1 MDRRASLSGKAF
13 DKAGVELKRLQH
25 LAQLARGWL
34 VRAGRTI
41 RFAAVVLSL
50 VISPTT
56 YRHDNRDAIA
66 TQVVTGLGA
75 NLLWFTVLCAL
86 VGVVLIRIVVVTAL
100 SYGLSRFALE
110 MVVRVLVL
118 ELIPLTAAVFVALRC
133 TLPDGLEVAEMR
145 RRGDLQFLPSLEIE
159 ALQREVL
166 PRVMAGVFA
175 VLMLV
180 AVSCLM
186 ALGLAYLNIYGF
198 TPWGFAGYTRVVGQV
213 FSPAVSI
220 ILVMKTLAFSLAVS
234 LIPMASAVYDNVDN
248 ALHGRSKAA
257 RELASMVR
265 LFSVILLFE
274 VVSLMFNY
282 Y

>member
-1 MDRRASLSGKAF
+1 MNPQASLSGKAF
-13 DKAGVELKRLQH
+13 DKAGAGLRSLRH
-25 LAQLARGWL
+25 LNRVILGWLARARHTL
-34 VRAGRTI
+34 H
-41 RFAAVVLSL
+41 FAAMMLSL
-50 VISPTT
+50 VISPST

-66 TQVVTGLGA
+66 RQLVTGLGA

-86 VGVVLIRIVVVTAL
+86 VSVVLIRIVVVTAL
-100 SYGLSRFALE
+100 GYGLSKFALE

-133 TLPDGLEVAEMR
+133 TLPDGVELAEMR
-145 RRGDLQFLPSLEIE
+145 RRGDSQSLQGQAIE
-159 ALQREVL
+159 PMQREVL
-166 PRVMAGVFA
+166 PRVMAGVFS
-175 VLMLV
+175 VLMLA
-180 AVSCLM
+180 AVSCVM
-186 ALGLAYLNIYGF
+186 SLGLAYLNIYGF
-198 TPWGFAGYTRVVGQV
+198 TPWGFGGYTRVVGQV

-234 LIPMASAVYDNVDN
+234 LIPMASAVYDNVDTV
-248 ALHGRSKAA
+248 LQGRSKAA

-274 VVSLMFNY
+274 VASLMFNY